1 MLDVLARRAVA
12 SGSLGAVSAG
22 SRTAAAIGA
31 SALLAGGN
39 AFDAAL
45 AAALSETVAL
55 PSKCGLA
62 GDVVALYVTA
72 GASAPISLVAIG
84 GASAGLYAAAEAAGW
99 EVPATGPLSVGIPGA
114 PAGYSR
120 IAELARLPLDR
131 LVAPAVEL
139 ARRGVWWSP
148 MNATLE
154 CEARALLYRY
164 QPDGCVYS
172 PRDATH
178 TVGDMVR
185 LPGLAVVLE
194 EFVARGA
201 DLFTGP
207 VGDAVVDCMQR
218 HGGMLTAT
226 DLVSVDVA
234 EEAAHCVQTE
244 SGPLWATN
252 APTYGP
258 ALTHAMAG
266 RVVSDVGP
274 GDVRRSLAELADTK
288 TAAAE
293 GTSTVAAVDEAGNA
307 VVLVHSLSFPQ
318 YGSGLV
324 VGEYDLILSNRA
336 GRGFTFAPG
345 HPNAPVAGRRPLTT
359 LHAWGIGHRDGWILG
374 ATPGGQQQV
383 PWNVQLVAQLLDASD
398 DGEQA
403 MGDALVTPRWQLDA
417 PGDVRHEGQEL
428 GRFEARS
435 SHTLVRTA
443 TSRCAAAADPRW
455 DGAAVAV

>member
-22 SRTAAAIGA
+22 SRTAAAVGV
-31 SALLAGGN
+31 SVLLAGGN

-72 GASAPISLVAIG
+72 GASAPISLAAIG
-84 GASAGLYAAAEAAGW
+84 GASAGLYAAADAAGW
-99 EVPATGPLSVGIPGA
+99 EVPVTGPLSVGIPGA

-120 IAELARLPLDR
+120 IAELARLPLETIT
-131 LVAPAVEL
+131 APAVDL

-148 MNATLE
+148 MNAKLE
-154 CEARALLYRY
+154 CEARALLHRY

-172 PRDATH
+172 PRDAPH
-178 TVGDMVR
+178 AVGDMVR
-185 LPGLAVVLE
+185 LPGLADVLE
-194 EFVARGA
+194 QFVARGA
-201 DLFTGP
+201 GLFTGP
-207 VGDAVVDCMQR
+207 VGDAVVDCVRR
-218 HGGMLTAT
+218 HGGTLTAT
-226 DLVSVDVA
+226 DLASA
-234 EEAAHCVQTE
+234 EVVEETAHCVRTQL
-244 SGPLWATN
+244 GPLWATN
-252 APTYGP
+252 APTHGP

-266 RVVSDVGP
+266 RVVSEVGP
-274 GDVRRSLAELADTK
+274 DDVRHGLAVLTG
-288 TAAAE
+288 TRTGTAE

-307 VVLVHSLSFPQ
+307 IVLVHSLSFPQ

-324 VGEYDLILSNRA
+324 VGDYGLILSNRA
-336 GRGFTFAPG
+336 GRGFTFEPG

-359 LHAWGIGHRDGWILG
+359 LHAWGIRHRDGWVLG

-383 PWNVQLVAQLLDASD
+383 PWNVQLVAQLLGNTD
-398 DGEQA
+398 DGEHA

-417 PGDVRHEGQEL
+417 AGAVQREGREL
-428 GRFEARS
+428 SRFGARS

-443 TSRCAAAADPRW
+443 AGRCSAAADPRW

>member
-22 SRTAAAIGA
+22 SRAAAAVGV

-72 GASAPISLVAIG
+72 GASAPTSLAAIG
-84 GASAGLYAAAEAAGW
+84 GASAGLYAAADGAGW
-99 EVPATGPLSVGIPGA
+99 QVPATGPLSVGIPGA

-120 IAELARLPLDR
+120 VAELARLPLER
-131 LVAPAVEL
+131 LAAPAVEL
-139 ARRGVWWSP
+139 ARRGAWWSP
-148 MNATLE
+148 MNAKLE

-172 PRDATH
+172 PRDAPH
-178 TVGDMVR
+178 TMGDMVR
-185 LPGLAVVLE
+185 LPGLADALE

-201 DLFTGP
+201 GLFAGP
-207 VGDAVVDCMQR
+207 VGDAVVECVRR
-218 HGGMLTAT
+218 HGGTLTAT
-226 DLVSVDVA
+226 DLASADVV
-234 EEAAHCVQTE
+234 EEAAHCVQTQ
-244 SGPLWATN
+244 SGRLWATN

-258 ALTHAMAG
+258 ALTRAMAG
-266 RVVSDVGP
+266 RAVSDVEP
-274 GDVRRSLAELADTK
+274 ADVRQSLADLADTK
-288 TAAAE
+288 TATAE

-307 VVLVHSLSFPQ
+307 IVLVHSLSFPQ

-324 VGEYDLILSNRA
+324 VGDYDLILSNRA
-336 GRGFTFAPG
+336 GRGFTFEPG

-359 LHAWGIGHRDGWILG
+359 LHAWGIRHRDGWVLG
-374 ATPGGQQQV
+374 ATPGGRQQV
-383 PWNVQLVAQLLDASD
+383 PWNVQLVAQLLGTPDH
-398 DGEQA
+398 GEQA
-403 MGDALVTPRWQLDA
+403 MGDALVAPRWQLDA
-417 PGDVRHEGQEL
+417 AGDVQHEGREL
-428 GRFEARS
+428 GRLEARS

-443 TSRCAAAADPRW
+443 TGRCAAAADPRW
-455 DGAAVAV
+455 DAAAVAV